1 MRILIF
7 RKGIKHDAKHLRR
20 RFTQASL
27 TFIVEYR
34 GQGMFNNILLVLLF
48 FVTCLSN
55 VLHGAEDSSDAPE
68 YARDPKTVFKAA
80 ESYEHALQVWKT
92 PEEITAWIA
101 ANFSYDNAR
110 ATRFSETL
118 IAKQGPLAIYTPSE
132 FFATKSGVCIDL
144 SRFAVET
151 LRAIDPQ
158 TDPRYILIEFNPIQI
173 GGNIFRRH
181 WLGSFKRNGKTYF
194 FADSKRPGFID
205 GPYNDTP
212 EFIHEYERYRNRKI
226 VSFREVGS
234 FQKHQRTPALKL
246 KAPEKR

>member
-7 RKGIKHDAKHLRR
+7 RDGIKHDTKNLRR

-27 TFIVEYR
+27 TFSGVYGGHR
-34 GQGMFNNILLVLLF
+34 MFNNVLLF
-48 FVTCLSN
+48 SLFLMTCLSSI
-55 VLHGAEDSSDAPE
+55 LYAAEDSSDAPE

-80 ESYEHALQVWKT
+80 ESYEHALLVWKT
-92 PEEITAWIA
+92 PEDITAWIA
-101 ANFSYDNAR
+101 ANFSYDMAR
-110 ATRFSETL
+110 AARFSETQ
-118 IAKQGPLAIYTPSE
+118 IEKQGPIAIYTPSE

-158 TDPRYILIEFNPIQI
+158 TDPQYIMIEFNPIQI
-173 GGNIFRRH
+173 SVNIFRRH
-181 WLGSFKRNGKTYF
+181 WLGSFKRDGKTYF

-212 EFIHEYERYRNRKI
+212 EFIREYERYRARNI
-226 VSFREVGS
+226 VTFREMGS
-234 FQKHQRTPALKL
+234 FQKRQRTPALKL
-246 KAPEKR
+246 KASEKR